1 MIVSFL
7 VYKNEYV
14 MTKFNKELPAN
25 LQVKTIMQNFGKKQA
40 ECDALK
46 KENEELKKKLEQK
59 EILYRNMLNRYS
71 NMSTQVNI
79 DYKDRYEQLKAKNAE
94 SGERYSKILNDLNK
108 VYQILESI
116 KGVTNSAKEKIE
128 AFCSDRI
135 VEQNDTHFKII
146 VPATDDDSSSVSIK
160 ERKFV
165 SYVRELIAN
174 FKETGSLR
182 GIGMI
187 AREYGVSSLTKE
199 QFFRYGLN
207 NEVVTDEYIISV
219 YEKAKKHL

>member
-1 MIVSFL
+1 M
-7 VYKNEYV
+7 
-14 MTKFNKELPAN
+14 KFNKELPKD
-25 LQVKTIMQNFGKKQA
+25 LQVKTIMQNFDKKQA

-59 EILYRNMLNRYS
+59 DILYRNMLNRYS
-71 NMSTQVNI
+71 NMSERHDI
-79 DYKDRYEQLKAKNAE
+79 DYKERYEQLKAKNAE
-94 SGERYSKILNDLNK
+94 SGERYSRILMDLTKANGML
-108 VYQILESI
+108 QSI
-116 KGVTNSAKEKIE
+116 KAVMDRANERIE
-128 AFCSDRI
+128 DFCSDGK
-135 VEQNDTHFKII
+135 VENENIQPNFDMTASDNSTSQI
-146 VPATDDDSSSVSIK
+146 SIK
-160 ERKFV
+160 EQKFI

-207 NEVVTDEYIISV
+207 NEGITDDYIISV
-219 YEKAKKHL
+219 YDKAKKHL

>member
-1 MIVSFL
+1 M
-7 VYKNEYV
+7 K
-14 MTKFNKELPAN
+14 KFNKDLPAD
-25 LQVKTIMQNFGKKQA
+25 LQVKAIMQNFDKKQA

-59 EILYRNMLNRYS
+59 DILYRNMLNRFS
-71 NMSTQVNI
+71 NMSTQANI
-79 DYKDRYEQLKAKNAE
+79 DYKERYEQLKADKAE
-94 SGERYSKILNDLNK
+94 SGMRYSRILNDLMKANGM
-108 VYQILESI
+108 LESI
-116 KGVTNSAKEKIE
+116 KAIMDSANEKIE
-128 AFCSDRI
+128 VFCSDNI
-135 VEQNDTHFKII
+135 AEQDDVHAKVVE
-146 VPATDDDSSSVSIK
+146 PATDNASSSVSVR

-199 QFFRYGLN
+199 QFFRYSLN

>member
-1 MIVSFL
+1 M
-7 VYKNEYV
+7 K
-14 MTKFNKELPAN
+14 KFNKDLPAH
-25 LQVKTIMQNFGKKQA
+25 LQVKTIMQNFDKKQA

-59 EILYRNMLNRYS
+59 DILYRNMLNRFS
-71 NMSTQVNI
+71 NMSTQTNI

-94 SGERYSKILNDLNK
+94 SGMRYSRILMDLTKANGM
-108 VYQILESI
+108 LESI
-116 KGVTNSAKEKIE
+116 KAIMNSANEKIE
-128 AFCSDRI
+128 AFCSDTEQEDNKSAI
-135 VEQNDTHFKII
+135 VVKGDN
-146 VPATDDDSSSVSIK
+146 DSSFPNTQSK
-160 ERKFV
+160 KFV
-165 SYVRELIAN
+165 SYVREIIAN

-182 GIGMI
+182 GIGMV

>member
-1 MIVSFL
+1 
-7 VYKNEYV
+7 
-14 MTKFNKELPAN
+14 MTKFNKELPAD
-25 LQVKTIMQNFGKKQA
+25 LQVKTILQNFDKKQA

-59 EILYRNMLNRYS
+59 DILYRNMLNRYS
-71 NMSTQVNI
+71 NMSERPNI

-94 SGERYSKILNDLNK
+94 SGKRYSRILMDLTKANGM
-108 VYQILESI
+108 LESI
-116 KGVTNSAKEKIE
+116 KAIMNSANEKIE
-128 AFCSDRI
+128 AFCSDTEKEDNKSAI
-135 VEQNDTHFKII
+135 VVKGDN
-146 VPATDDDSSSVSIK
+146 DSSFTNTQSK
-160 ERKFV
+160 KFV
-165 SYVRELIAN
+165 SYVREVIAN

>member
-1 MIVSFL
+1 M
-7 VYKNEYV
+7 K
-14 MTKFNKELPAN
+14 KFNKDLPED
-25 LQVKTIMQNFGKKQA
+25 LQVKAIMQNFDKKQA

-59 EILYRNMLNRYS
+59 DILYRNMLNRFS
-71 NMSTQVNI
+71 NMSTQTNI

-94 SGERYSKILNDLNK
+94 SGKRYSRILMDLTKANGM
-108 VYQILESI
+108 LESI
-116 KGVTNSAKEKIE
+116 KGIMNSANEKIE
-128 AFCSDRI
+128 AFCSDNM
-135 VEQNDTHFKII
+135 VENDICSKVIE
-146 VPATDDDSSSVSIK
+146 PATDNASSSISVR
-160 ERKFV
+160 EQMFV
-165 SYVRELIAN
+165 SYIRELITN

-182 GIGMI
+182 GIGII

-207 NEVVTDEYIISV
+207 NDGVTDEYIISV

>member
-1 MIVSFL
+1 
-7 VYKNEYV
+7 
-14 MTKFNKELPAN
+14 MTKFNKELPAD
-25 LQVKTIMQNFGKKQA
+25 LQVKTILQNFDKKQA

-59 EILYRNMLNRYS
+59 DILYRNMLNRYS
-71 NMSTQVNI
+71 NMSEIPNI

-94 SGERYSKILNDLNK
+94 SGKRYSRILMDLTKANGM
-108 VYQILESI
+108 LESI
-116 KGVTNSAKEKIE
+116 KAIMNSANEKIE
-128 AFCSDRI
+128 AFCSDTEKEDNKSAI
-135 VEQNDTHFKII
+135 VVKGDN
-146 VPATDDDSSSVSIK
+146 DSSFTNTQSK
-160 ERKFV
+160 KFV
-165 SYVRELIAN
+165 SYVREVIAN

>member
-1 MIVSFL
+1 M
-7 VYKNEYV
+7 
-14 MTKFNKELPAN
+14 KFNKELPKD
-25 LQVKTIMQNFGKKQA
+25 LQVKTILQNFDKKQA

-59 EILYRNMLNRYS
+59 DILYRNMLNRFS
-71 NMSTQVNI
+71 NMSSQTNI
-79 DYKDRYEQLKAKNAE
+79 DYKERYEQLKADKAE
-94 SGERYSKILNDLNK
+94 SGMRYIRILNDLTK
-108 VYQILESI
+108 AYGMLESI
-116 KGVTNSAKEKIE
+116 KGIMNNANEKIE
-128 AFCSDRI
+128 AFCSDNM
-135 VEQNDTHFKII
+135 VVNDIPFKVIE
-146 VPATDDDSSSVSIK
+146 PATDSTSSSVSVK
-160 ERKFV
+160 EQKFI

-207 NEVVTDEYIISV
+207 NEGVTDDYIIGV
-219 YEKAKKHL
+219 YDKAKKHL

>member
-1 MIVSFL
+1 M
-7 VYKNEYV
+7 
-14 MTKFNKELPAN
+14 KFNKELPRD
-25 LQVKTIMQNFGKKQA
+25 LQVKTIMQNFDKKQA

-59 EILYRNMLNRYS
+59 DILYRNMLNRYS
-71 NMSTQVNI
+71 SMSERHDI
-79 DYKDRYEQLKAKNAE
+79 DYKERYEQLKAKNAE
-94 SGERYSKILNDLNK
+94 SGERYSRILMDLTKAN
-108 VYQILESI
+108 VMLQSI
-116 KGVTNSAKEKIE
+116 KAVMDRANERIE
-128 AFCSDRI
+128 DFCSDG
-135 VEQNDTHFKII
+135 KIENEDI
-146 VPATDDDSSSVSIK
+146 QPNFDLTASDNSTSQISIK
-160 ERKFV
+160 EQKFI

-207 NEVVTDEYIISV
+207 NDGVTDEYIISV

>member
-1 MIVSFL
+1 M
-7 VYKNEYV
+7 
-14 MTKFNKELPAN
+14 KFNKDLPAH
-25 LQVKTIMQNFGKKQA
+25 LQVKTIMQNFDKKQA

-59 EILYRNMLNRYS
+59 DILYRNMLNRFS
-71 NMSTQVNI
+71 NMSTQTNI

-94 SGERYSKILNDLNK
+94 SGMRYSRILMDLTKANGM
-108 VYQILESI
+108 LESI
-116 KGVTNSAKEKIE
+116 KAIMNSANEKIE
-128 AFCSDRI
+128 AFCSDTEQEDNKSAI
-135 VEQNDTHFKII
+135 VVKGDN
-146 VPATDDDSSSVSIK
+146 DSSFPNTQSK
-160 ERKFV
+160 KFV
-165 SYVRELIAN
+165 SYVREIIAN

>member
-1 MIVSFL
+1 
-7 VYKNEYV
+7 
-14 MTKFNKELPAN
+14 
-25 LQVKTIMQNFGKKQA
+25 MQNFDKKQA

-59 EILYRNMLNRYS
+59 DILYRNMLNRYS
-71 NMSTQVNI
+71 SMSERHDI
-79 DYKDRYEQLKAKNAE
+79 DYKERYEQLKAKNAE
-94 SGERYSKILNDLNK
+94 SGERYSRILMDLTKANGML
-108 VYQILESI
+108 QSI
-116 KGVTNSAKEKIE
+116 KAVMDRANERIE
-128 AFCSDRI
+128 DFCSDGKVKNEDI
-135 VEQNDTHFKII
+135 QPNFDMTASDNSTSQI
-146 VPATDDDSSSVSIK
+146 SIK
-160 ERKFV
+160 EQKFI

-207 NEVVTDEYIISV
+207 NEGITDDYIISV
-219 YEKAKKHL
+219 YDKAKKHL

>member
-25 LQVKTIMQNFGKKQA
+25 LQVKTIMQNFDKKQA

-146 VPATDDDSSSVSIK
+146 VPATDDASSSVSIK

-207 NEVVTDEYIISV
+207 NEIVTDEYIISV

>member
-14 MTKFNKELPAN
+14 MMKFNKDLPAN
-25 LQVKTIMQNFGKKQA
+25 LQIKTIMQNFDKKQA

-59 EILYRNMLNRYS
+59 DILYRNMLNRYS
-71 NMSTQVNI
+71 SMSERHDI
-79 DYKDRYEQLKAKNAE
+79 DYKERYEQLKIEKAE
-94 SGERYSKILNDLNK
+94 NGMRYSRILNDLTKANGM
-108 VYQILESI
+108 LESI
-116 KGVTNSAKEKIE
+116 NAIMDRAKERIE
-128 AFCSDRI
+128 DFCSVDKAENEDI
-135 VEQNDTHFKII
+135 QPNFDTTASDNSTSQIG
-146 VPATDDDSSSVSIK
+146 IK
-160 ERKFV
+160 ERKFI
-165 SYVRELIAN
+165 SYIRELIAN

-182 GIGMI
+182 GIGII

-207 NEVVTDEYIISV
+207 NEGVTDDYIISV

>member
-1 MIVSFL
+1 M
-7 VYKNEYV
+7 
-14 MTKFNKELPAN
+14 KFNKDLPAH
-25 LQVKTIMQNFGKKQA
+25 LQVKTIMQNFDKKQA

-59 EILYRNMLNRYS
+59 DILYRNMLNRFS
-71 NMSTQVNI
+71 NMSTQTNI

-94 SGERYSKILNDLNK
+94 SGMRYSRILMDLTKANGM
-108 VYQILESI
+108 LESI
-116 KGVTNSAKEKIE
+116 KAIMNSANEKIE
-128 AFCSDRI
+128 AFCSDSEQEDNKSAI
-135 VEQNDTHFKII
+135 VVKGDN
-146 VPATDDDSSSVSIK
+146 DSSFPNTQSK
-160 ERKFV
+160 KFV
-165 SYVRELIAN
+165 SYVREIIAN

-182 GIGMI
+182 GIGMV

>member
-1 MIVSFL
+1 M
-7 VYKNEYV
+7 K
-14 MTKFNKELPAN
+14 KFNKDLPAD
-25 LQVKTIMQNFGKKQA
+25 LQVKTIMQNFDKKQA

-59 EILYRNMLNRYS
+59 DILYRNMLNRYS
-71 NMSTQVNI
+71 GVGIQSNI

-94 SGERYSKILNDLNK
+94 SGKRYSRILMDLTKANGM
-108 VYQILESI
+108 LESI
-116 KGVTNSAKEKIE
+116 KAIMDSANEKVE
-128 AFCSDRI
+128 VFCSDNT
-135 VEQNDTHFKII
+135 VEQNDNKSVFDTKS
-146 VPATDDDSSSVSIK
+146 DNDSSFSNTQCK
-160 ERKFV
+160 KFI
-165 SYVRELIAN
+165 SYVKEVVAN

-182 GIGMI
+182 GISTI

-207 NEVVTDEYIISV
+207 NDGVTDEYIISV

>member
-1 MIVSFL
+1 M
-7 VYKNEYV
+7 
-14 MTKFNKELPAN
+14 KFNKDLPAH
-25 LQVKTIMQNFGKKQA
+25 LQVKTIMQNFDKKQA

-59 EILYRNMLNRYS
+59 DILYRNMLNRFS
-71 NMSTQVNI
+71 NMSTQANI
-79 DYKDRYEQLKAKNAE
+79 DYKERYEQLKADKAE
-94 SGERYSKILNDLNK
+94 SGMRYSRILNDLMKANGM
-108 VYQILESI
+108 LESI
-116 KGVTNSAKEKIE
+116 KAIMDSANEKIE
-128 AFCSDRI
+128 DFCSDRM
-135 VEQNDTHFKII
+135 VENDTHFKII
-146 VPATDDDSSSVSIK
+146 EPAKDNASSSVSVK
-160 ERKFV
+160 ERKFI

-187 AREYGVSSLTKE
+187 AREYGVISLTNE